1 MPHECNS
8 LPFSLEINRVYFSK
22 SVRRPEV
29 LKCTVL
35 SRASTSNLASRR
47 SRSWKLL
54 HNHNMKRAAEE
65 SKSSLTSQE
74 TKFAQ
79 NMKPLYK
86 NVLYVDPLVVTHH
99 RKLTAFILQMATM
112 AQLGTQNI
120 VYETSRDPFE
130 TLEMISRNKYD
141 LIFVVDDQ
149 QNLINGITLGNLI
162 KEITEKDCPLL
173 VLIHS
178 SHVSEDQLNPFLSS
192 SPSHSF
198 DRELYEPSLFDL
210 VNTVDGLLVN
220 PSEREA
226 CSLHS
231 VDTGSI

>member
-1 MPHECNS
+1 
-8 LPFSLEINRVYFSK
+8 
-22 SVRRPEV
+22 
-29 LKCTVL
+29 
-35 SRASTSNLASRR
+35 
-47 SRSWKLL
+47 
-54 HNHNMKRAAEE
+54 MKRVAEE

-74 TKFAQ
+74 TKVAQ
-79 NMKPLYK
+79 RMKPLYK

-112 AQLGTQNI
+112 AQLGTQNV

-149 QNLINGITLGNLI
+149 QNHINGITLGNLI
-162 KEITEKDCPLL
+162 KEITERDCPLL

-178 SHVSEDQLNPFLSS
+178 SHASEDPPSLCLSS

-198 DRELYEPSLFDL
+198 NRELYQPSLFDL

-220 PSEREA
+220 PSEQEE
-226 CSLHS
+226 CSPHS
-231 VDTGSI
+231 ADIE